1 MVYEGDEPGGERCT
15 VLTAGSETDVQRCV
29 PSVVDEKIGAV
40 VVAQSGTGTELGS
53 SDPAVKCEKSD
64 RGALIKLTNLGA
76 TSQFRK
82 KSGRAGRK
90 SSRQLLGTDVQVDG
104 YKARALLDPGCEAE
118 LVLST
123 SFATQCG
130 MHSHADE
137 ETLVE
142 FADGTR
148 VPSTA
153 IENVSLSVAGVSHP
167 VRAVVVDLAAYE
179 VILGKPWFTRHN
191 PIVDWR
197 RHQLRL
203 VIDGRTVVMDA
214 SAIPQRKPSQDIT
227 RISATQLK

>member
-1 MVYEGDEPGGERCT
+1 MLNEGDEPGGDRCAN
-15 VLTAGSETDVQRCV
+15 LTAGSETGAQRDIPSIVADLEGARDAV
-29 PSVVDEKIGAV
+29 PGEA
-40 VVAQSGTGTELGS
+40 GTVLGS
-53 SDPAVKCEKSD
+53 SDPTIFVEKSD

-76 TSQFRK
+76 TSQFRNK
-82 KSGRAGRK
+82 HGRAGRK

-203 VIDGRTVVMDA
+203 VIDGRTVVVDA
-214 SAIPQRKPSQDIT
+214 SASPQRQPSQDIT
-227 RISATQLK
+227 RISATQF

>member
-1 MVYEGDEPGGERCT
+1 MQDEGDEPGGDRCAD
-15 VLTAGSETDVQRCV
+15 LTAGSETGARRDI
-29 PSVVDEKIGAV
+29 PSSVVELEGARDAV
-40 VVAQSGTGTELGS
+40 PWEAGAELGS
-53 SDPAVKCEKSD
+53 SDPTVVVEKSD
-64 RGALIKLTNLGA
+64 RGALIKLTSLGA
-76 TSQFRK
+76 TSQFRNK
-82 KSGRAGRK
+82 YGRAGRK
-90 SSRQLLGTDVQVDG
+90 SSRQLLGTDVQVEG

-130 MHSHADE
+130 MHSQVDE

-148 VPSTA
+148 VPSTS

-167 VRAVVVDLAAYE
+167 VRAVVVELAAYE

-203 VIDGRTVVMDA
+203 VIDGRTVVVDA
-214 SAIPQRKPSQDIT
+214 SASPQRNRRLRTSPESQ
-227 RISATQLK
+227 RRS